1 MSKKIFQFNE
11 INKKFEVLC
20 NMDAGR
26 FSVACPVI
34 KTYQSG
40 IGTELSTSA
49 NDLDKTF
56 VRLADTATVETINT
70 MFDVG
75 QSICK
80 CCRFNESKVKV
91 K

>member
-1 MSKKIFQFNE
+1 MLKKKFQFDA
-11 INKKFEVLC
+11 IDKKFEVLC
-20 NMDAGR
+20 NMDKER

-40 IGTELSTSA
+40 IGTELSTSSS
-49 NDLDKTF
+49 DLDKTF
-56 VRLADTATVETINT
+56 VRLADAATVETVKT

-80 CCRFNESKVKV
+80 CCRFNESKAKV